1 MRASRAAAGRVSMA
15 SSTVS
20 GRARR
25 CRLGCAALLAAALAA
40 SLVARAQA
48 PAATLLPREE
58 PVPGGVALVSL
69 DASVASAPQ
78 VSYQDHRVL
87 VLRRDDKWLAVVGI
101 PLSQTPGRAELQVH
115 AAAAGDTLVGFDVAY
130 KQYTAQ
136 RLSVAPRQVNLSA
149 KDLARVE
156 RERPR
161 ILRAVGAFSEGSPA
175 SFQLLQPVPG
185 IRSSSFGSRRIF
197 NDEPRKP
204 HAGMDIAAPSGTPVR
219 AAAEGRVIDTGRYF
233 FNGNTVFLDH
243 GAGLVTMYCHLS
255 AIGVKRGPQVRA
267 GARTLGGYRLTD
279 TTLYVTLEPC
289 VMCAAAIVHARVRR
303 LVFGAW
309 DPRAGGAGSI
319 ANVFA
324 LPGLNHRVD
333 VFGGVLMQECAR
345 LLQEFFAQ
353 RRD

>member
-1 MRASRAAAGRVSMA
+1 MA

-48 PAATLLPREE
+48 PAAPLLPREE

-87 VLRRDDKWLAVVGI
+87 VLRSDDKWLAVVGI

-115 AAAAGDTLVGFDVAY
+115 AAAAGDTLMGFDVAD
-130 KQYTAQ
+130 KQYSVQ

-175 SFQLLQPVPG
+175 SFRLLQPVPG

-255 AIGVKRGPQVRA
+255 AIGVKRGAQ
-267 GARTLGGYRLTD
+267 
-279 TTLYVTLEPC
+279 
-289 VMCAAAIVHARVRR
+289 VHAGDVIGKVGSTGRATGPH
-303 LVFGAW
+303 LHFGVALNATFV
-309 DPRAGGAGSI
+309 DPALFLPPPEPRADES
-319 ANVFA
+319 
-324 LPGLNHRVD
+324 HDRS
-333 VFGGVLMQECAR
+333 
-345 LLQEFFAQ
+345 
-353 RRD
+353 

>member
-1 MRASRAAAGRVSMA
+1 MA
-15 SSTVS
+15 SSTLS

-48 PAATLLPREE
+48 PAAPLLPQEE

-78 VSYQDHRVL
+78 VSFQDHRVL

-115 AAAAGDTLVGFDVAY
+115 AAAAGDTLVGFDVAD
-130 KQYTAQ
+130 KQYSVQ

-149 KDLARVE
+149 KDLARAE

-204 HAGMDIAAPSGTPVR
+204 HAGMATPYSS
-219 AAAEGRVIDTGRYF
+219 IT
-233 FNGNTVFLDH
+233 
-243 GAGLVTMYCHLS
+243 
-255 AIGVKRGPQVRA
+255 
-267 GARTLGGYRLTD
+267 ARD
-279 TTLYVTLEPC
+279 SSPC
-289 VMCAAAIVHARVRR
+289 TAT
-303 LVFGAW
+303 
-309 DPRAGGAGSI
+309 
-319 ANVFA
+319 
-324 LPGLNHRVD
+324 
-333 VFGGVLMQECAR
+333 
-345 LLQEFFAQ
+345 
-353 RRD
+353 